1 MEKGFEIMMKLLSA
15 LIGVL
20 AMVGF
25 ATAALADTQME
36 KALADGAKRMTA
48 DEIVERLA
56 GKTVTFELAS
66 TGDKFLVFYDGANG
80 TLLKKVG
87 SNSVGEGFYATSL
100 ADHICLGMKTD
111 KPIRL
116 RCVTVLLIDDKMHK
130 YELDGSLR
138 GRVIE
143 ETEGN
148 IM

>member
-1 MEKGFEIMMKLLSA
+1 MMKLLSA

-87 SNSVGEGFYATSL
+87 SNSVGEVDNNISA
-100 ADHICLGMKTD
+100 
-111 KPIRL
+111 
-116 RCVTVLLIDDKMHK
+116 
-130 YELDGSLR
+130 
-138 GRVIE
+138 VIA
-143 ETEGN
+143 
-148 IM
+148 